1 MGKIPSLLVDS
12 GYFMADERS
21 AHGKLRPDIA
31 AKNDWIIKAY
41 GRFPVDVMNVSSHDL
56 RYFADALLRAEFARR
71 VETQSVLERLV
82 AANTLSESPGIVAP
96 RPFIIREVPSRE
108 NGAKPLRVAFIG
120 LTETTPAPP
129 PGLRFIDPAEAA
141 RRTIPEAR
149 KGADLVIVLAKVK
162 SDEAARIAREAPGID
177 VIIAG
182 NAESLTES
190 FTPPVYAGQTLIV
203 FTPFETRMLG
213 ELRFYRSDRGKFST
227 KQRFIAL
234 DEALVPEDPGA
245 KVIVDASTSAETTAR
260 NNSKQLLEDW
270 LASTRRGVTNTHP
283 ADPNLSR
290 GVSASTYVSSA
301 ACSQC
306 HVTQYMKWAKSAH
319 AQATNPLPPRAY
331 EFEVS
336 CLDCH
341 ATGSKS
347 GGATAKPEMARFQD
361 VQCEECHGPGSS
373 HVAKP
378 AKGYGHIAS
387 MQSVC
392 GSCHNSETSP
402 SFDIQSAWEKIS
414 H

>member
-1 MGKIPSLLVDS
+1 
-12 GYFMADERS
+12 MADERS

-31 AKNDWIIKAY
+31 AKNDWVMKAY
-41 GRFPVDVMNVSSHDL
+41 ERFPVDVINVSSHDL
-56 RYFADALLRAEFARR
+56 RYFADALLRVEFARLA
-71 VETQSVLERLV
+71 ETQSVLGRLV
-82 AANTLSESPGIVAP
+82 AANTLSDSPGIVAP
-96 RPFIIREVPSRE
+96 RPFIIREVPSRRD
-108 NGAKPLRVAFIG
+108 GAKPLRVAFIG
-120 LTETTPAPP
+120 LTETTPPP
-129 PGLRFIDPAEAA
+129 PTGLTFIDPAEAA
-141 RRTIPEAR
+141 KRTVPEAR
-149 KGADLVIVLAKVK
+149 KEADLVIVLAKAK
-162 SDEAARIAREAPGID
+162 SAEAERIAREAPGID

-213 ELRFYRSDRGKFST
+213 ELRFYRSDKGKFST
-227 KQRFIAL
+227 RQRFIAL

-245 KVIVDASTSAETTAR
+245 KLIVDASTTAETAAR

-270 LASTRRGVTNTHP
+270 LASTGKRVTTQP

-290 GVSASTYVSSA
+290 GVSAPTYVSSA

-306 HVTQYMKWAKSAH
+306 HITQYMKWAKSAH

-331 EFEVS
+331 EFEAS

-347 GGATAKPEMARFQD
+347 GTATAKPEMARFQN
-361 VQCEECHGPGSS
+361 VQCEECHGPGST

-378 AKGYGHIAS
+378 AKGYGRITS
-387 MQSVC
+387 MQSAC

-402 SFDIQSAWEKIS
+402 SFDIQAAWRKIS